1 MLWHRRVGSPI
12 LESGM
17 RFSLQFHYAVCG
29 LFDLAYNGLD
39 QPVQVRVM
47 SDRQQIPARYL
58 EQIFQRL
65 RRAGLVSGKR
75 GPGGGYRLARLASE
89 ISLREVVTAVEGPL
103 GESVASLDRS
113 GTGALGRPE
122 FLWSELAERFS
133 DVLDSISLADLCQ
146 RAAKEGVP
154 RLSAPVPDYQ
164 I

>member
-1 MLWHRRVGSPI
+1 
-12 LESGM
+12 M
-17 RFSLQFHYAVCG
+17 RFSLQVHYAVCG
-29 LFDLAYNGLD
+29 LFDLAYNGLG

-75 GPGGGYRLARLASE
+75 GPGGGYRLARSASE

-103 GESVASLDRS
+103 GENGAAEEGRGS
-113 GTGALGRPE
+113 GAPGRPD
-122 FLWSELAERFS
+122 FIWSELAARFS

-146 RAAKEGVP
+146 RAAREGVP